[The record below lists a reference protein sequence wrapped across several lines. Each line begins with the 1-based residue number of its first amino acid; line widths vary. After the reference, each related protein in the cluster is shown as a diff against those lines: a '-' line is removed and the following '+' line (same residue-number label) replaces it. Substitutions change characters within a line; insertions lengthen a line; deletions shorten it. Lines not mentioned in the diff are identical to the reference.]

1 MTTRDLV
8 LELKNTIKDL
18 LKEKADMAKTI
29 EHKESRNKQIL
40 IKLEQANNDVDHVG
54 KHSSRIK
61 QENDELQLKVS
72 TLKAKL
78 ETTQELLK
86 LAKEKLKDYEPDPEE
101 TLTSEDVEH
110 IEDSDQPELRSVASE
125 KYNKFGDE
133 EE

>member
-29 EHKESRNKQIL
+29 ENKESRNKQIL

-54 KHSSRIK
+54 KHSSRIQK
-61 QENDELQLKVS
+61 ENDELQLKVS

-86 LAKEKLKDYEPDPEE
+86 LAKEKLKDHEPDKEE
-101 TLTSEDVEH
+101 VLTSEDVDH
-110 IEDSDQPELRSVASE
+110 IEDTEEHNTPQ
-125 KYNKFGDE
+125 DE